1 MANENTSPEVNPYA
15 DEPITSE
22 GLSTLSTPGTPIAPP
37 PSSVPGTPRTTGTS
51 GTGTTR
57 TSSVPAART
66 SDTKII
72 SDAVDTSATSSTVDK
87 TSASRVFEPPVAKPT
102 TTASEPDEDA
112 INDFMD
118 TAERLE
124 QELSTVVV
132 GQERVIRELLLA
144 LLAGGHVLLEGVPGL
159 GKTLLVRTL
168 SDALSLKFA
177 RIQFTPDL
185 MPADIV
191 GTTIVTEQ
199 SENGGSTNSGR
210 RAFSFQPGPIFAN
223 IVLADEINR
232 ATPKTQSA
240 LLEGMQER
248 TVSVGDKTRPL
259 PQPFFVLATQNP
271 LEMEGTYPLPEAQ
284 LDRFL
289 LKIMVNFP
297 RAEDLLRIIDTT
309 VGTQSPRARS
319 VATGEQL
326 SRLIATARA
335 VPVATHVKEYAI
347 RLLLA
352 THPDQEDAP
361 EKVRRYVRYGG
372 SPRGLQ
378 ALIMTAKVRSLL
390 EGRYNV
396 STEDVRA
403 VAYPALRHRLVLNF
417 DGLADGITPEQL
429 IETISEELENA

>member
-1 MANENTSPEVNPYA
+1 MV
-15 DEPITSE
+15 
-22 GLSTLSTPGTPIAPP
+22 
-37 PSSVPGTPRTTGTS
+37 
-51 GTGTTR
+51 
-57 TSSVPAART
+57 
-66 SDTKII
+66 KQ
-72 SDAVDTSATSSTVDK
+72 
-87 TSASRVFEPPVAKPT
+87 
-102 TTASEPDEDA
+102 SEPLSSNLNTQNGHTVEPALLEGPTESDVA
-112 INDFMD
+112 TFID
-118 TAERLE
+118 TAKRLE
-124 QELSTVVV
+124 QELCAIVV

-144 LLAGGHVLLEGVPGL
+144 LFAGGHVLLEGVPGL

-168 SDALSLKFA
+168 SDALTLKFA

-199 SENGGSTNSGR
+199 ADSITGSNR
-210 RAFSFQPGPIFAN
+210 RVFSFQPGPIFAN
-223 IVLADEINR
+223 IVLADEVNR

-248 TVSVGDKTRPL
+248 TVSVGDSTRPL

-271 LEMEGTYPLPEAQ
+271 LEMEGTYALPEAQ

-297 RAEDLLRIIDTT
+297 KAQDLMRIIDTT
-309 VGTQSPRARS
+309 VGTQHLRAQS

-326 SRLIATARA
+326 AHLAEIARA
-335 VPVATHVKEYAI
+335 VPVATHIKEHAV

-352 THPDQEDAP
+352 THPDQEDVP
-361 EKVRRYVRYGG
+361 DTIRRFVRYGA

-378 ALIMTAKVRSLL
+378 ALISTSKVRALL

-396 STEDVRA
+396 SIEDLYA
-403 VAYPALRHRLVLNF
+403 VAYPALRHRIILNF
-417 DGLADGITPEQL
+417 DGLADGITPDAL
-429 IETISEELENA
+429 IKTVIEEIEESS

>member
-1 MANENTSPEVNPYA
+1 MAHKSESTSPQTGVETSNEVQLEELNQQIAGDVSITESKAETEQPGEA
-15 DEPITSE
+15 DIEMFVH
-22 GLSTLSTPGTPIAPP
+22 IAQQ
-37 PSSVPGTPRTTGTS
+37 
-51 GTGTTR
+51 
-57 TSSVPAART
+57 
-66 SDTKII
+66 
-72 SDAVDTSATSSTVDK
+72 
-87 TSASRVFEPPVAKPT
+87 
-102 TTASEPDEDA
+102 
-112 INDFMD
+112 
-118 TAERLE
+118 LE
-124 QELSTVVV
+124 HELSSIVV
-132 GQERVIRELLLA
+132 GQERVVRELLLA

-168 SDALSLKFA
+168 SDALELKFA

-199 SENGGSTNSGR
+199 SDHQSAGSR
-210 RAFSFQPGPIFAN
+210 RVFSFQPGPIFAN

-240 LLEGMQER
+240 LLEGMQEH
-248 TVSVGDKTRPL
+248 TVSVGDATRPL
-259 PQPFFVLATQNP
+259 PRPFFVLGTQNP

-297 RAEDLLRIIDTT
+297 SAKDLVRIIDTT
-309 VGTQSPRARS
+309 VGIQTLRAKQ

-326 SRLIATARA
+326 LHMIEIGRA
-335 VPVATHVKEYAI
+335 IPVASHVKEHAV

-361 EKVRRYVRYGG
+361 EKVRKYVRYGA

-378 ALIMTAKVRSLL
+378 AINMTSKVRALL

-396 STEDVRA
+396 SIEDLQTV
-403 VAYPALRHRLVLNF
+403 VFPALRHRIILNF
-417 DGLADGITPEQL
+417 DGLTEGITPEEV
-429 IETISEELENA
+429 IETVIAETPEP

>member
-1 MANENTSPEVNPYA
+1 MAHKSESTSPQTGVETSNETQLEELDQHIASNVSIMENTTETEQAGESDIEMFMH
-15 DEPITSE
+15 
-22 GLSTLSTPGTPIAPP
+22 IAQQ
-37 PSSVPGTPRTTGTS
+37 
-51 GTGTTR
+51 
-57 TSSVPAART
+57 
-66 SDTKII
+66 
-72 SDAVDTSATSSTVDK
+72 
-87 TSASRVFEPPVAKPT
+87 
-102 TTASEPDEDA
+102 
-112 INDFMD
+112 
-118 TAERLE
+118 LE
-124 QELSTVVV
+124 NELCSIVI
-132 GQERVIRELLLA
+132 GQERVIRELMLA
-144 LLAGGHVLLEGVPGL
+144 LFAGGHVLLEGVPGL

-168 SDALSLKFA
+168 SDALELKFA

-199 SENGGSTNSGR
+199 SDHQSVGSR

-240 LLEGMQER
+240 LLEGMQEH
-248 TVSVGDKTRPL
+248 TVSVGDATRPL
-259 PQPFFVLATQNP
+259 PTPFFVLATQNP

-289 LKIMVNFP
+289 LKVLVRFP
-297 RAEDLLRIIDTT
+297 NAKDLLQIIDTT
-309 VGTQSPRARS
+309 VGLQTLQAKQ
-319 VATGEQL
+319 VASGEQL
-326 SRLIATARA
+326 LHLIKTARA

-361 EKVRRYVRYGG
+361 DPVRKYVRYGA

-378 ALIMTAKVRSLL
+378 ALILTAKVRALL

-396 STEDVRA
+396 SLEDLQNV
-403 VAYPALRHRLVLNF
+403 VFPSLRHRIILNF
-417 DGLADGITPEQL
+417 DGLADGVTAEDL
-429 IETISEELENA
+429 IEIIVEETLTS